1 MVFSMQ
7 PKEIVA
13 LIAGTG
19 VRFVDLRFTDTLGK
33 EQHVTVSASL
43 VDESFLNEGKM
54 FDGSSIVGWRHI
66 EDSDMILKPDPGTA
80 VVDPFVTE
88 KTLVLWCD
96 VHDPLT
102 LAPYTRDP
110 RSIARRAEDY
120 LRQSGLADAAYFGPE
135 HEFFV
140 FDDVRWSIE
149 PQQAFYS
156 IDSREGI
163 WNSGREY
170 PEGNRGHR
178 PRSKAGY
185 MPTPPVDSL
194 QEFRNA
200 VVRELLD
207 LGLRAEVHHHEVA
220 SGGQCEVGLA
230 FSTLVRKA
238 DETQILKYVVFNVA
252 ARMGLTATFM
262 PKPLVGDNGSGMHI
276 HTSLVKGGKNLFAGK
291 EYGGLSPLAL
301 HYAGGI
307 IQHAKALN
315 ALLNPATNSYRR
327 LVPGF
332 EAPVKLAYSARNR
345 SASIRIPYATSEK
358 GRRLEIRFPDGLA
371 NPYLGF
377 SALLLAGLDGVAR
390 KLDPGPAADRDLY
403 DLSPDEDRKIPQV
416 AYSLEE
422 ALDALD
428 RDRAFLTSG
437 GVFTDDAIDAYIAIK
452 REEISRV
459 RICTVPIE
467 FELYY
472 SL

>member
-1 MVFSMQ
+1 MTPQ
-7 PKEIVA
+7 EIVA
-13 LIAGTG
+13 FIGGTG

-33 EQHVTVSASL
+33 EQHVTVTAPS
-43 VDESFLNEGKM
+43 VDERFLVEGKM
-54 FDGSSIVGWRHI
+54 FDGSSIVGWKHI
-66 EDSDMILKPDPGTA
+66 EDSDMILKPDPATA
-80 VVDPFVTE
+80 LVDPFTTE
-88 KTLVLWCD
+88 RTLVLWCD
-96 VHDPLT
+96 VHDPRS
-102 LAPYTRDP
+102 LAPYARDP
-110 RSIARRAEDY
+110 RSIARRAEEY
-120 LRQSGLADAAYFGPE
+120 LRQSGVADTAYFGPE

-149 PQQAFYS
+149 PQRTFYS

-178 PRSKAGY
+178 PRTKAGY
-185 MPTPPVDSL
+185 MPTPPIDAL
-194 QEFRNA
+194 QEFRNT
-200 VVRELLD
+200 VVCALMD
-207 LGLRAEVHHHEVA
+207 LGLRVEVHHHEVA
-220 SGGQCEVGLA
+220 TGGQCEIGLA
-230 FSTLVRKA
+230 FNTLVRKA

-262 PKPLVGDNGSGMHI
+262 PKPLVGDNGSGMHV
-276 HTSLVKGGKNLFAGK
+276 HTSLSKDGQNLFAGR
-291 EYGGLSPLAL
+291 EYGDLSPLAL
-301 HYAGGI
+301 HYIGGI

-315 ALLNPATNSYRR
+315 ALLNPTTNSYRR

-345 SASIRIPYATSEK
+345 SASIRIPYAASAK

-390 KLDPGPAADRDLY
+390 KLDPGPATDRDLY
-403 DLSPDEDRKIPQV
+403 DLSPEEDRKIPQV

-428 RDRAFLTSG
+428 RDRAFLTAG
-437 GVFTDDAIDAYIAIK
+437 GVFTDEAIDAYIAIK
-452 REEISRV
+452 REEVSRV
-459 RICTVPIE
+459 RMWTVPVE
-467 FELYY
+467 FDLYY